1 MDVRLQVMPS
11 VALNKPSLV
20 YESLRPEIDRVI
32 QEVLSSGVWL
42 NGPWTQRFAEEFAL
56 WCGVGHCVPVANG
69 TDALELVMRALNVGP
84 GDEVITVANAG
95 GFTTFACRLVG
106 AVPVWI
112 DVRADTLVLD
122 PDRIADALSERTKLV
137 VATHL
142 YGVLV
147 DVAAVRAALDRAGR
161 RDVRILEDCAQ
172 APGAM
177 RQGRRAGSFGDIAAF
192 SFYPTKNLGAL
203 GDAGAVLTNDP
214 ALAEAV
220 DSLRQYG
227 FVERFH
233 SDVPNGRN
241 SRMDE
246 LQAAVLSVKLPHV
259 DHWNSRRREIIARY
273 SQGIARSC
281 SVVGARDP
289 TNVGHLAVI
298 RTRDRAAVMKALV
311 DAGIGV
317 GIHYPVLDCDQA
329 SQRGLPGRKRAL
341 DESELARDEIL
352 SLPCYP
358 GLKDSEIDRITA
370 AVNDAA

>member
-1 MDVRLQVMPS
+1 
-11 VALNKPSLV
+11 
-20 YESLRPEIDRVI
+20 
-32 QEVLSSGVWL
+32 
-42 NGPWTQRFAEEFAL
+42 
-56 WCGVGHCVPVANG
+56 
-69 TDALELVMRALNVGP
+69 
-84 GDEVITVANAG
+84 
-95 GFTTFACRLVG
+95 VG